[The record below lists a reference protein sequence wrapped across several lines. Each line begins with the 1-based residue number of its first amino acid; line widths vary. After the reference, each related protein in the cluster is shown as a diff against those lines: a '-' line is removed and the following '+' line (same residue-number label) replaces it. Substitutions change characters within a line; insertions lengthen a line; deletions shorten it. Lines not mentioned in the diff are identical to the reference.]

1 MKKRGEF
8 RRRETR
14 NRERE
19 REIHYSRLFFHEG
32 TLTFLRPKIS
42 PVSRK
47 KKEEERFPLFF
58 PPRFIPRFS
67 GFPCDIAIVSGRI
80 RVKSNFYSTRGT
92 RWEHAPPVFVTRGG
106 NSKRVRV
113 YAITPGWLGLFSKFQ
128 PQSALSCSPYNALQ
142 LLSFFVDSPRF
153 SSVKRRDRV
162 RIIGGP
168 RSSYPPYPR
177 PLLPPVAAGQ
187 TC

>member
-19 REIHYSRLFFHEG
+19 RDTLFSLILSWRNFNLSSTKDFSRVAY
-32 TLTFLRPKIS
+32 KK
-42 PVSRK
+42 K

-58 PPRFIPRFS
+58 PLRFIPRFS
-67 GFPCDIAIVSGRI
+67 GFPCDIAVVSGRI

-153 SSVKRRDRV
+153 SS
-162 RIIGGP
+162 G
-168 RSSYPPYPR
+168 
-177 PLLPPVAAGQ
+177 
-187 TC
+187 